1 MIFDNKSRKSKPE
14 ESAYSDYSI
23 LTMTQLD
30 ILRTEAQKE
39 EFNGQE
45 KVSKKAWFALGIL
58 LTI

>member
-1 MIFDNKSRKSKPE
+1 MILDNKSQKSKAQ
-14 ESAYSDYSI
+14 ESVYTDYSN

-39 EFNGQE
+39 EFKVE
-45 KVSKKAWFALGIL
+45 KRVSNKAWFALAIL